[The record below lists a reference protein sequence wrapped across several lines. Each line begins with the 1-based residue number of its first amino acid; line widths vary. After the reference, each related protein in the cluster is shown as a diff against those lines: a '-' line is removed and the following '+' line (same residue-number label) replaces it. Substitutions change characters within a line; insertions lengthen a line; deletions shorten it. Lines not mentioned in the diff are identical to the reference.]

1 MTKEEIIEKA
11 IFRTRIPSKKK
22 QTKKER
28 LAYWRE
34 YSKKEWSEVYTLT
47 ESEKIALGLK
57 KKPVPVKDLIRVVVP
72 EHYGAAGV
80 IWQSRNVTPA
90 ALEGLRA
97 QYPNLEIVEGRSI

>member
-11 IFRTRIPSKKK
+11 IFRTRIPSKRK
-22 QTKKER
+22 QTREER
-28 LAYWRE
+28 LALWRE
-34 YSKKEWSEVYTLT
+34 RQKREWSEVYTLT

-57 KKPVPVKDLIRVVVP
+57 KKPVPAKDLIRVVVP

-80 IWQSRNVTPA
+80 IWQSRYVTPA

-97 QYPNLEIVEGRSI
+97 QYPNMEVIE